1 MLKKH
6 RGLGVIVFLVGLAVI
21 ASAQTYQ
28 GRISGTITDKTGAVV
43 SGATVVIKNTGTDV
57 TRTLTTSSSGEYVAP
72 NLDPGPYLVTAS
84 APGFKRVE
92 RTGVRLE
99 VAKDLRIDVQLEPG
113 GATET
118 VTVTEEAPLVDTTN
132 DVLGGSFSNQSIN
145 ELPLQGRDFQN
156 LLTLRPGVQRI
167 PGGGFLSISSNGNRP
182 EDNNFLVDG
191 TDDNDVYY
199 GTTVIN
205 AEGVQGTPATHLP
218 IDAIQEF
225 NTMENQTAEYGWKP
239 GAVVNVGIKSGTN
252 QFHGTAY
259 EFVRNSAFDARNY
272 FNPYPQP
279 ASELNLNQYGGS
291 IGGPIIRNKLFF
303 FANYEGAKHKVG
315 NPGNVF
321 SPVTVANGDPTTSL
335 VDAFAECNA
344 TGSCNSLSQ
353 NVAKYYPTNFGVT
366 DPNDPTAV
374 NLNLNNTNSENNF
387 ITKVDY
393 HPNQNHTISGR
404 YFYGESDQV
413 EEDVNVLQP
422 YFLSA
427 AKTRVNVGGA
437 SWTWTPNSKWV
448 NNLRFAYNSFWQQL
462 DPVDAGKDPKTTYGI
477 NTGVTDPVN
486 FGFPEIRVSGFSRL
500 GGNGAWPLF
509 TTPNQT
515 YQVSDNA
522 SVALG
527 RHNVRFG
534 GEYRYGS
541 TENLRNRYGR
551 GRVDFTSRN
560 GLSALENFV
569 YGNPRRGQLFIG
581 DSKRSIHMTAFGG
594 YVQDDWRAT
603 ARLTI
608 SAGLRYD
615 IALPIKEANNLL
627 GNFDLQQG
635 VVQVGKQISS
645 PYNIDGNN
653 FAPHLSL
660 AYDMFGDGKT
670 VLRAGYGMTY
680 EVPHISVFIGQNGV
694 TNAST
699 TGLNTIPTG
708 AAGINT
714 GNMLSVVKSLSASEI
729 NWTSAGPLFDTG
741 LSSISCSYDSA
752 CALLGVNRNLV
763 SPYIQTFNVNIEHAF
778 GNTTSLQIAYV
789 WNKGTKLYSINDI
802 NQNIPALDTEGD
814 QQSGR
819 PFVNKYPYLSYI
831 NFLQNLDSSV
841 YNGLQV
847 TLTQRAYKGL
857 NFIAGYTWSHAID
870 TASSNRAAQPQNS
883 YDNSADR
890 GNSDLDLR
898 HRFTFAMTYNLPGKK
913 GFAQLLEGWQINNIV
928 TIQSGYSIGFY
939 DDTNDI
945 SATGEFNDRWNFYG
959 NASDLKWSPWVPIPF
974 YQDGTT
980 NPQCAAHASAAQLQ
994 TYGCYQQGSAV
1005 IVPMEPGTFGNMRR
1019 NNWRGPAYANWDF
1032 SVTKSF
1038 QLGEHVNLQLR
1049 GEFFNIMNHPNFSN
1063 IDLNLADT
1071 STLGIAQFTP
1081 DVGASNPVVGS
1092 GGSRHIQIGAKIIF

>member
-1 MLKKH
+1 MHWNRLASAI
-6 RGLGVIVFLVGLAVI
+6 VIVCSLTAGVWG
-21 ASAQTYQ
+21 QTSQ
-28 GRISGTITDKTGAVV
+28 GRILGTVTDKSGAVV
-43 SGATVVIKNTGTDV
+43 PGATVVVRNTATDV
-57 TRTLTTSSSGEYVAP
+57 ARTLSTSSSGEFLAP
-72 NLDPGPYLVTAS
+72 SLDPGSYLVTAT
-84 APGFKRVE
+84 APGFKRSE
-92 RTGVRLE
+92 RSGIKLE
-99 VAKDLRIDVQLEPG
+99 VAKDVRVDIQLEPG

-132 DVLGGSFSNQSIN
+132 DVLGGTFSNQSIN

-225 NTMENQTAEYGWKP
+225 NTMENQQSEYGWKP
-239 GAVVNVGIKSGTN
+239 GAVVNVGVKSGTN

-272 FNPYPQP
+272 FNPYPQ
-279 ASELNLNQYGGS
+279 ASADLNLNQYGGS
-291 IGGPIIRNKLFF
+291 IGGPIVKDKLFF
-303 FANYEGAKHKVG
+303 FANYEGAQHKVG
-315 NPGNVF
+315 NPYNVF
-321 SPVTVANGDPTTSL
+321 SPATVPTGDPSTSL

-353 NVAKYYPTNFGVT
+353 NVATYYPANLAVT

-393 HPNQNHTISGR
+393 HPSQNHTISGR
-404 YFYGESDQV
+404 YFYGRSDQV
-413 EEDVNVLQP
+413 EEDVSVLQP

-515 YQVSDNA
+515 YQVSDNV

-527 RHNVRFG
+527 RHNLRFG

-541 TENLRNRYGR
+541 TENTRDRYGR
-551 GRVDFTSRN
+551 ARVDFTSRN
-560 GLSALENFV
+560 GLSALENFA
-569 YGNPRRGQLFIG
+569 YGNPRSGRIFIG
-581 DSKRSIHMTAFGG
+581 DSKRSVHMTAFGG

-603 ARLTI
+603 PRLTI
-608 SAGLRYD
+608 NAGLRYD
-615 IALPIKEANNLL
+615 LALPIKEANNLL

-653 FAPHLSL
+653 FAPHLGVT
-660 AYDMFGDGKT
+660 YDLFGDGKT

-680 EVPHISVFIGQNGV
+680 ELPHISVFIGQNGV
-694 TNAST
+694 NNAST

-708 AAGINT
+708 AEGINT
-714 GNMLSVVKSLSASEI
+714 GNMLSVVKQVGASGV
-729 NWTSAGPLFDTG
+729 NWTSAGPIFDTG
-741 LSSISCSYDSA
+741 LSSISCSYDSP
-752 CALLGVNRNLV
+752 CSLLGVNRNLV
-763 SPYIQTFNVNIEHAF
+763 SPYIQTANFNVEHAF
-778 GNTTSLQIAYV
+778 TNTTSLQLAYV
-789 WNKGTKLYSINDI
+789 WNKGTKLYSVNDI
-802 NQNIPALDTEGD
+802 NQNIPALDTAGD
-814 QQSGR
+814 EQSGR
-819 PFVNKYPYLSYI
+819 PFVNKYPNLQFI

-841 YNGLQV
+841 YNGLQI
-847 TLTQRAYKGL
+847 TLTQRAWKGL
-857 NFIAGYTWSHAID
+857 NFISGYTWSHAID
-870 TASSNRAAQPQNS
+870 TASSNRALQPQNS
-883 YDNSADR
+883 FDNSADR

-898 HRFTFAMTYNLPGKK
+898 HRFTFATTYNLPGKK
-913 GFAQLLEGWQINNIV
+913 GFAQLLEGWQVNSIV
-928 TIQSGYSIGFY
+928 TIQSGYSIGFI
-939 DDTNDI
+939 DSTNDI
-945 SATGEFNDRWNFYG
+945 SLTGEFVDRWNFYG
-959 NASDLKWSPWVPIPF
+959 DPGDLHWSPWVPIPYF
-974 YQDGTT
+974 ADGTT
-980 NPQCAAHASAAQLQ
+980 NALCAAHASASQLQ

-1005 IVPMEPGTFGNMRR
+1005 IVPQEPGTFGNMPR
-1019 NNWRGPAYANWDF
+1019 NNWRGPSYANWDF

-1038 QLGEHVNLQLR
+1038 QFGERVNLQLR
-1049 GEFFNIMNHPNFSN
+1049 GEFFNILNHPNFAG
-1063 IDLNLADT
+1063 IDTELGDT
-1071 STLGIAQFTP
+1071 STLGISQATP
-1081 DVGASNPVVGS
+1081 DIWASNPVVGS

>member
-1 MLKKH
+1 MHWNRLASAI
-6 RGLGVIVFLVGLAVI
+6 VIVCSLTAGV
-21 ASAQTYQ
+21 SAQTSQ
-28 GRISGTITDKTGAVV
+28 GRILGTVTDKSGAVV
-43 SGATVVIKNTGTDV
+43 PGATVVVKNTATDV
-57 TRTLTTSSSGEYVAP
+57 TRTLATSSSGEFLAP
-72 NLDPGPYLVTAS
+72 SLDPGSYLVTAT
-84 APGFKRVE
+84 AAGFKRSE
-92 RTGVRLE
+92 RSGIKLE
-99 VAKDLRIDVQLEPG
+99 VAKDVRVDIQLEPG

-132 DVLGGSFSNQSIN
+132 DVLGGTFSNQSIN

-225 NTMENQTAEYGWKP
+225 NTMENQQSEYGWKP
-239 GAVVNVGIKSGTN
+239 GAVVNVGVKSGTN

-259 EFVRNSAFDARNY
+259 EFLRNSAFDARNY
-272 FNPYPQP
+272 FNPYPQ
-279 ASELNLNQYGGS
+279 ASSALNLNQYGGS
-291 IGGPIIRNKLFF
+291 IGGPIVKDKLFF
-303 FANYEGAKHKVG
+303 FANYEGAQHKVG
-315 NPGNVF
+315 NPYNVF
-321 SPVTVANGDPTTSL
+321 SPATVPTGDPSTSL

-344 TGSCNSLSQ
+344 TASCNSLSQ
-353 NVAKYYPTNFGVT
+353 NVATYYPANLAVT

-393 HPNQNHTISGR
+393 HPSQNHTISGR
-404 YFYGESDQV
+404 YFYGRSDQV
-413 EEDVNVLQP
+413 EEDVSVLQP

-515 YQVSDNA
+515 YQVSDNV
-522 SVALG
+522 SVVLG
-527 RHNVRFG
+527 RHNLRFG

-541 TENLRNRYGR
+541 TENTRDRYGR
-551 GRVDFTSRN
+551 ARVDFSSRN
-560 GLSALENFV
+560 GLSALENFA
-569 YGNPRRGQLFIG
+569 YGNPRSGRIFIG
-581 DSKRSIHMTAFGG
+581 DSKRSVHMTAFGG

-603 ARLTI
+603 PCLTI
-608 SAGLRYD
+608 NAGLRYD
-615 IALPIKEANNLL
+615 LALPIKEANNLL

-635 VVQVGKQISS
+635 VVQVGKQIDS

-653 FAPHLSL
+653 FAPHLGVT
-660 AYDMFGDGKT
+660 YDLFGDGKT
-670 VLRAGYGMTY
+670 VVRAGYGMTY
-680 EVPHISVFIGQNGV
+680 ELPHISVFIGQNGV
-694 TNAST
+694 NNAST

-708 AAGINT
+708 AQGIDT
-714 GNMLSVVKSLSASEI
+714 GNMLSVVKQVGASGV
-729 NWTSAGPLFDTG
+729 NWTSAGPIFDTG
-741 LSSISCSYDSA
+741 RNSISCSYDSP
-752 CALLGVNRNLV
+752 CSLLGVNRNLV
-763 SPYIQTFNVNIEHAF
+763 SPYIQTANFNVEHAF
-778 GNTTSLQIAYV
+778 TNTTSLQLAYV
-789 WNKGTKLYSINDI
+789 WNKGTKLYSVNDI

-814 QQSGR
+814 EQSGR
-819 PFVNKYPYLSYI
+819 PFVNKYPNLQFI

-841 YNGLQV
+841 YNGLQI
-847 TLTQRAYKGL
+847 TLTQRAWKGL
-857 NFIAGYTWSHAID
+857 NFISGYTWSHAID
-870 TASSNRAAQPQNS
+870 TASSNRALQPQNS
-883 YDNSADR
+883 FDNSADR

-898 HRFTFAMTYNLPGKK
+898 HRFTFATTYNLPGKK
-913 GFAQLLEGWQINNIV
+913 GFAQLLEGWQMNSIV
-928 TIQSGYSIGFY
+928 TIHSGYSIGFI
-939 DDTNDI
+939 DSTNDI
-945 SATGEFNDRWNFYG
+945 SLTGEFVDRWNFYG
-959 NASDLKWSPWVPIPF
+959 DPGDLHWSPWVPIPYF
-974 YQDGTT
+974 ADGTT
-980 NPQCAAHASAAQLQ
+980 NALCAAHASASQLQ

-1005 IVPMEPGTFGNMRR
+1005 IVPQEPGTFGNMPR
-1019 NNWRGPAYANWDF
+1019 NNWRGPSYANWDF

-1038 QLGEHVNLQLR
+1038 QFGERVNLQLR
-1049 GEFFNIMNHPNFSN
+1049 GEFFNILNHPNFAG
-1063 IDLNLADT
+1063 IDTELGDT
-1071 STLGIAQFTP
+1071 STLGISQATP
-1081 DVGASNPVVGS
+1081 DIWASNPVVGS